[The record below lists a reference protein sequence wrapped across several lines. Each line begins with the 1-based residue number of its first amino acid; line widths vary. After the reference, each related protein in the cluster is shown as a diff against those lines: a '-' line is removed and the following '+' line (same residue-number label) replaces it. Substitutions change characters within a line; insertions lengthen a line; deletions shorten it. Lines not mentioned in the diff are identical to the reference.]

1 MAVGTADEHLEQEN
15 VEEMKEESVEV
26 LVFGCNIS

>member
-26 LVFGCNIS
+26 LVFWV